1 MKLLFPFTV
10 SVNKCGGSCH
20 TIKDLYPWVC
30 YKYSKNMN
38 VKIFYLKSVVN
49 ETRFTVQYNFR
60 ECKCGLNKS
69 VYNSKKKLNSDECQC
84 EPFKN

>member
-1 MKLLFPFTV
+1 
-10 SVNKCGGSCH
+10 
-20 TIKDLYPWVC
+20 
-30 YKYSKNMN
+30 MN
-38 VKIFYLKSVVN
+38 VKVFYLKSVVN

>member
-1 MKLLFPFTV
+1 M
-10 SVNKCGGSCH
+10 
-20 TIKDLYPWVC
+20 
-30 YKYSKNMN
+30 
-38 VKIFYLKSVVN
+38 VN
-49 ETRFTVQYNFR
+49 ETRFTVQYNFH

>member
-1 MKLLFPFTV
+1 
-10 SVNKCGGSCH
+10 
-20 TIKDLYPWVC
+20 
-30 YKYSKNMN
+30 MN
-38 VKIFYLKSVVN
+38 VKVFYLKSVVN

-84 EPFKN
+84 EPFKNQMIGVLAKNNYMWNPICDYILYVESCIESYM

>member
-1 MKLLFPFTV
+1 MKLFFPFTV

-38 VKIFYLKSVVN
+38 VKVFYLKSVVN
-49 ETRFTVQYNFR
+49 EQDLQFNIIFANVNVDWI
-60 ECKCGLNKS
+60 K
-69 VYNSKKKLNSDECQC
+69 VYIIQR
-84 EPFKN
+84 KN